1 MKFLVDELP
10 YYDGY
15 CTFASKEK
23 CYASVM
29 IDECPRHWD
38 KYKVCSNENP
48 HECELLKEFS
58 MKGD

>member
-1 MKFLVDELP
+1 MRL
-10 YYDGY
+10 YYDEY
-15 CTFASKEK
+15 CPFASKEK
-23 CYASVM
+23 CYVSVM
-29 IDECPRHWD
+29 IDKCPRHWD